1 MARPLVLAIDQGT
14 SSTKCLLVDD
24 AGQVVAR
31 GAAPLGE
38 QHPRP
43 GWVEQ
48 DAEEI
53 WASVRAAVAACLAG
67 QDARAVAAVGIS
79 NQREAVVAWDA
90 ATGAPLGPLLSWQ
103 DQRTAAACDA
113 LRDAG
118 HDALIRER
126 SGLPLDPMFS
136 AAKAGWLLDQLD
148 PDRRRARDG
157 AIRLGTVDSWLLS
170 RLGGE
175 HLVEAGNASRTQLL
189 DVRRCAWDDELLSI
203 FRVPRQA
210 LPRVVP
216 STGPFPATRGLDPLP
231 DGVPVLAVMGDSH
244 SALFA
249 HGAFAPGPVKATYGT
264 GSSVMGL
271 IAAPQ
276 DLANGLCLTIAWS
289 LGAPAFAAEANI
301 RATGA
306 TLRWMADLLGMDPG
320 ALAELGGGASADGVT
335 VVPAFTG
342 LGAPWWDR
350 DAVGVIAG
358 CTLGT
363 GKAQLA
369 RAALESIPHQ
379 ICDVLDAMDR
389 SVGRVSAIHA
399 DGGPTRNGTLM
410 QLQADLAGRPVLASR
425 TAELSAMGVAHLAGL
440 RAGLWTQAGLEALAR
455 PHEAHRPR
463 AAADEVAAERR
474 RWAQALSRARGHEVT
489 RP

>member
-1 MARPLVLAIDQGT
+1 VTTPLILAIDQGT
-14 SSTKCLLVDD
+14 SSTKCLLVDRQG
-24 AGQVVAR
+24 AVVAR
-31 GAAPLGE
+31 GSAPLGE
-38 QHPRP
+38 RHPAP

-48 DAEEI
+48 DALEI
-53 WASVRAAVAACLAG
+53 WASVKAAVRACLDG
-67 QDARAVAAVGIS
+67 RDPRAVEAVGIS

-103 DQRTAAACDA
+103 DQRTAADCDA

-118 HDALIRER
+118 HDALIRDR

-136 AAKAGWLLDQLD
+136 AAKARWLLDRLD
-148 PDRRRARDG
+148 PERRRARAG

-170 RLGGE
+170 RFGGE
-175 HLVEAGNASRTQLL
+175 HVVEAGNASRTQLL
-189 DVRRCAWDDELLSI
+189 DVRRADWDPDLLSL
-203 FRVPRQA
+203 FGVPREA
-210 LPRVVP
+210 LPRVVA
-216 STGPFPATRGLDPLP
+216 STGPFPATRGLAPLP
-231 DGVPVLAVMGDSH
+231 DGIPVLAVMGDSH

-264 GSSVMGL
+264 GSSIMGL
-271 IAAPQ
+271 IPAPQ

-306 TLRWMADLLGMDPG
+306 TLRWMADLLGVETG
-320 ALAELGGGASADGVT
+320 ALAELGERSTSDGVV

-350 DAVGVIAG
+350 DAVGLVTG

-369 RAALESIPHQ
+369 RAALESIPQQ
-379 ICDVLDAMDR
+379 ICDVLDALDR

-440 RAGLWTQAGLEALAR
+440 QAGAWTQAGLAALAR
-455 PHEAHRPR
+455 PHEEFTPRPM
-463 AAADEVAAERR
+463 DVAGERR
-474 RWAQALSRARGHEVT
+474 RWAAALARARGQAVV
-489 RP
+489 RS